1 MTEKRVLRG
10 NHCQCDKC
18 GEYFNSVAAFDK
30 HRTGEH
36 GDRKCRTT
44 DEMLAAGM
52 AMSNGWWVTAK
63 SPDFHRRDK
72 GRDMDRI
79 EQDELYSGIN
89 SYTRL

>member
-1 MTEKRVLRG
+1 MNEKRVLRG

-30 HRTGEH
+30 HRIGEH
-36 GDRKCRTT
+36 GVDRRCRTT
-44 DEMLAAGM
+44 EEMLKDKM
-52 AMSNGWWVTAK
+52 ALSNGWWVTAK

-79 EQDELYSGIN
+79 EQHEIYSGMKA
-89 SYTRL
+89 